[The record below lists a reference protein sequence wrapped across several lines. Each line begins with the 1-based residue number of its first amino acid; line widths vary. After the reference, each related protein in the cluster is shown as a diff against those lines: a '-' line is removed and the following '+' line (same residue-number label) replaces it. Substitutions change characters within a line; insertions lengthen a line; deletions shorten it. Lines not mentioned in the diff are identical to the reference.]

1 MAVLLKDPKDMGE
14 VTHLKTHHPSKILKD
29 FIHLIHKVISF
40 SIPRLLIVQVLNG

>member
-14 VTHLKTHHPSKILKD
+14 ATHLKTHHPSKILRD

-40 SIPRLLIVQVLNG
+40 RFRDFNWDKF